1 MLDFE
6 SYSELISDHHADSL
20 AMARRLQSLNVPMLS
35 GRAARMLA
43 CNKSVAGMYCHR
55 CKRFHTTNAHLCR
68 DRLCPNCGWSLARSR
83 SSAAFKA
90 FSALVEVLDASV
102 LSIVLTMQ
110 HDDLTQGLDDALD
123 LLQSS
128 LSRFMKLKKVRAH
141 MLGAISSIEIANEDH
156 GLHPHVHLLYA
167 VDSDYY
173 QDIIKQSELCVMW
186 QRCLHADYIPVTYI
200 RVAYSSLGSNDLK
213 KAVYECTKY
222 NIKTADWLHMPDET
236 LQTAAA
242 AIHGRHFFTVYGKN
256 FRRQFAALAAESE
269 HEEVPKLCDKCGD
282 MLKSIVYNTDNREVI
297 DI

>member
-6 SYSELISDHHADSL
+6 SYSELVADHHTESL
-20 AMARRLQSLNVPMLS
+20 AMARRLQSLNVPVLS

-43 CNKSVAGMYCHR
+43 CNKSIGGMYCHR

-68 DRLCPNCGWSLARSR
+68 DRLCPNCGWQLARSR
-83 SSAAFKA
+83 STAAFKA
-90 FSALVEVLDASV
+90 FSALVDNLDASV
-102 LSIVLTMQ
+102 ISIVLTMR
-110 HDDLTQGLDDALD
+110 HDDLSHGLDDALD

-173 QDIIKQSELCVMW
+173 QNSIKQSELCEMW
-186 QRCLHADYIPVTYI
+186 QHCLHADYMPVTYI
-200 RVAYSSLGSNDLK
+200 RVAYSSLGSHDLK

-236 LQTAAA
+236 LRTAAA

-256 FRRQFAALAAESE
+256 FRREFAALAAESE
-269 HEEVPKLCDKCGD
+269 HEEIPTLCDKCGNK
-282 MLKSIVYNTDNREVI
+282 LKSIVYDTDNKEVI
-297 DI
+297 VV